1 MLLMEEGGLST
12 CGQGETLPGVARQKM
27 ESLFS
32 SIFND
37 ENYSMLYVVNNTTT
51 FFFLPPLQKSQ
62 YSRNRKKK
70 ISFLSQF
77 YNILQSLG

>member
-32 SIFND
+32 SVFND
-37 ENYSMLYVVNNTTT
+37 ENYSMLYVVNDTTIT
-51 FFFLPPLQKSQ
+51 FFSLPPLQKSQ

-77 YNILQSLG
+77 YNIL